1 MKTHNE
7 AILIVDDDEA
17 IRRLLNQKLS
27 SIGYECEQ
35 ASNAEQALEKL
46 KEKPV
51 HLVIL
56 DITMPGKLGTE
67 LLPEIKAAYPETAV
81 IMATSVVDNRVIIQC
96 MKQGAYDFL
105 IKPYSMDE
113 VTLSIHAAL
122 RKRELNFADK
132 DSQRQT
138 EGHEVEP
145 RTAAVGKVQ
154 ADKLLRLTVDKDAS
168 DLHLRALVPPV
179 FRIDGVLVQQ
189 DLSPI
194 TAEEIGEIFASITKP
209 EQRDTFQKDMELDF
223 VYAAPGIARFRVN
236 ALWQKGT
243 ISLAF
248 RLVPF
253 EVLSIDK
260 LGLPQ
265 ICKELVLKP
274 RGLILVTGPTGSGKS
289 TTLAAM
295 LDYLNE
301 TQSRNIIA
309 IEAPIEYLHSS
320 KKSIVIQ
327 RDLGND
333 TKSFAAA
340 LVHSLRH
347 DPDVIVLGEM
357 RDLETVAAALTAAE
371 TGHLVLSTLHTSDA
385 AQTVDRIIDIFPSVQ
400 QQQIRLQLS
409 QVLEAVLSQTLLR
422 RIEGGRVAAFEI
434 MIATAAVRN
443 IIREGKTFQ
452 LANAMQLGAKDGM
465 QSLDHA
471 LAELVRKHIVKE
483 EEAMSKSSN
492 PEQLSKLLRSAAF

>member
-1 MKTHNE
+1 M
-7 AILIVDDDEA
+7 
-17 IRRLLNQKLS
+17 
-27 SIGYECEQ
+27 
-35 ASNAEQALEKL
+35 
-46 KEKPV
+46 
-51 HLVIL
+51 
-56 DITMPGKLGTE
+56 MPGKLGTE
-67 LLPEIKAAYPETAV
+67 LLPEIKAGYPEIAV
-81 IMATSVVDNRVIIQC
+81 IMASAVADNRVIIQC

-105 IKPYSMDE
+105 IKPFSKDE
-113 VTLSIHAAL
+113 VTLSVHAAL
-122 RKRELNFADK
+122 RKRELNLAHK
-132 DSQRQT
+132 DARQQT
-138 EGHEVEP
+138 ESQEIEP
-145 RTAAVGKVQ
+145 AKTTVGKAP
-154 ADKLLRLTVDKDAS
+154 ADKLLKLMVDKGAS

-179 FRIDGVLVQQ
+179 LRIDGVLVQQ
-189 DLSPI
+189 DQPPI
-194 TAEEIGEIFASITKP
+194 SAEEIEEIFSSITKS
-209 EQRDTFQKDMELDF
+209 EQRDTFQSELELDF

-236 ALWQKGT
+236 ALRQKGT

-248 RLVPF
+248 RLIPF
-253 EVLSIDK
+253 EVLSIEK

-265 ICKELVLKP
+265 ICKQLVLKP

-295 LDYLNE
+295 IDYLNE
-301 TQSRNIIA
+301 NESRNIIA
-309 IEAPIEYLHSS
+309 IEAPIEYLHNS

-333 TKSFAAA
+333 TKSFATA

-357 RDLETVAAALTAAE
+357 RDLDTIAAALTAAE

-385 AQTVDRIIDIFPSVQ
+385 AQTVDRIIDIFPAAQ

-422 RIEGGRVAAFEI
+422 RVGGGRVAAFEI
-434 MIATAAVRN
+434 MIATPAVRN
-443 IIREGKTFQ
+443 TIREGKTFQ

-465 QSLDHA
+465 QSLDYA
-471 LAELVRKHIVKE
+471 LANLVNKHIVTE

-492 PEQLSKLLRSAAF
+492 PEQLSKLLRSA

>member
-1 MKTHNE
+1 M
-7 AILIVDDDEA
+7 DDEPQNVE
-17 IRRLLNQKLS
+17 LLEAYLVPQSYEIVKAAS
-27 SIGYECEQ
+27 SE
-35 ASNAEQALEKL
+35 AALGKL

-56 DITMPGKLGTE
+56 DIMMPGKLGTE
-67 LLPEIKAAYPETAV
+67 LLPEITAGYPETAV
-81 IMATSVVDNRVIIQC
+81 IMASSVADNRVIIQC

-105 IKPYSMDE
+105 IKPFSKDE
-113 VTLSIHAAL
+113 VTLSVHAAL
-122 RKRELNFADK
+122 RKRELNLANK
-132 DSQRQT
+132 DVRRQT
-138 EGHEVEP
+138 ESHEIEP
-145 RTAAVGKVQ
+145 VKTIAGKAP
-154 ADKLLRLTVDKDAS
+154 ADKLLKLMVDQGAS

-179 FRIDGVLVQQ
+179 LRIDGVLVQQ
-189 DLSPI
+189 EQPPLS
-194 TAEEIGEIFASITKP
+194 AEEIEEIFSSVTKS
-209 EQRDTFQKDMELDF
+209 EQRATFQSELELDF

-236 ALWQKGT
+236 ALRQKGT

-248 RLVPF
+248 RLIPF
-253 EVLSIDK
+253 EVLSIEK
-260 LGLPQ
+260 LGLPP
-265 ICKELVLKP
+265 ICKQLVLKP

-295 LDYLNE
+295 IDYLNE
-301 TQSRNIIA
+301 NESRNIIA
-309 IEAPIEYLHSS
+309 IEAPIEYLHNS

-333 TKSFAAA
+333 TKSFATA

-357 RDLETVAAALTAAE
+357 RDLETIAAALTAAE

-385 AQTVDRIIDIFPSVQ
+385 AQTVDRIIDIFPASQ

-422 RIEGGRVAAFEI
+422 RVGGGRVAAFEI
-434 MIATAAVRN
+434 MMATPAVRN
-443 IIREGKTFQ
+443 TIREGKTFQ
-452 LANAMQLGAKDGM
+452 LANAMQLGVKNGM
-465 QSLDHA
+465 QSLEYA
-471 LAELVRKHIVKE
+471 LADLVNKHIVTE

-492 PEQLSKLLRSAAF
+492 PEQLSKLLRSASV

>member
-1 MKTHNE
+1 
-7 AILIVDDDEA
+7 VDDEPQNIELLEA
-17 IRRLLNQKLS
+17 YLAPQ
-27 SIGYECEQ
+27 GYEIVKA
-35 ASNAEQALEKL
+35 ASSEAALEKL

-56 DITMPGKLGTE
+56 DIMMPGKLGTE
-67 LLPEIKAAYPETAV
+67 LLPEIKAGYPETAV
-81 IMATSVVDNRVIIQC
+81 IMASAVADNRVIIQC

-105 IKPYSMDE
+105 IKPISKDE
-113 VTLSIHAAL
+113 VTLSVHAAL
-122 RKRELNFADK
+122 RKRELNLANK
-132 DSQRQT
+132 DARPQT
-138 EGHEVEP
+138 ESQEIEP
-145 RTAAVGKVQ
+145 AKTTAGKAP
-154 ADKLLRLTVDKDAS
+154 ADKLLKLMVDKHAS

-179 FRIDGVLVQQ
+179 LRIDGALVQQ
-189 DLSPI
+189 DQPPLS
-194 TAEEIGEIFASITKP
+194 AEEIEEIFSSVTKS
-209 EQRDTFQKDMELDF
+209 EQRATFQSELELDF

-236 ALWQKGT
+236 ALRQKGT

-248 RLVPF
+248 RLIPF
-253 EVLSIDK
+253 EVLSIEK
-260 LGLPQ
+260 LGLPP
-265 ICKELVLKP
+265 ICKQLVLKP

-295 LDYLNE
+295 IDYLNE
-301 TQSRNIIA
+301 NESRNIIA
-309 IEAPIEYLHSS
+309 IEAPIEYLHNS

-333 TKSFAAA
+333 TKSFATA

-357 RDLETVAAALTAAE
+357 RDLDTIAAALTAAE

-385 AQTVDRIIDIFPSVQ
+385 AQTVDRIIDIFPAAQ

-422 RIEGGRVAAFEI
+422 RVGGGRVAAFEI
-434 MIATAAVRN
+434 MIATPAVRN
-443 IIREGKTFQ
+443 TIREGKTFQ

-465 QSLDHA
+465 QSLDYA
-471 LAELVRKHIVKE
+471 LADLVNKHIVTE

-492 PEQLSKLLRSAAF
+492 PEQLSKLLRSA